1 MTGFIEDQI
10 LQFEGL
16 NDADI
21 AAINGILPDVQQLD
35 TVLTMNWPLFSK
47 VFTVL
52 SPIVSKIVQKQ
63 EQLNE

>member
-1 MTGFIEDQI
+1 MTGFIENQI

-35 TVLTMNWPLFSK
+35 AVLTKNWPLISK

-52 SPIVSKIVQKQ
+52 SPIVSKVVQKQ